1 MNWLMRLVTWPQR
14 AFYEYGSRLAI
25 FLVRRRVN
33 KRPRDMG
40 SWLVLARLYEARNDL
55 RQAIRILG
63 QAHKLAPGNRI
74 IDLHLE
80 RLQGK
85 IGDRA

>member
-40 SWLVLARLYEARNDL
+40 SWLVLARLYEVRNDL

-63 QAHKLAPGNRI
+63 QAHKLDSWRPCTSGN
-74 IDLHLE
+74 D
-80 RLQGK
+80 
-85 IGDRA
+85 

>member
-40 SWLVLARLYEARNDL
+40 SWLVLARLYEVRNDL
-55 RQAIRILG
+55 RQAIRILR

-85 IGDRA
+85 SGDRA